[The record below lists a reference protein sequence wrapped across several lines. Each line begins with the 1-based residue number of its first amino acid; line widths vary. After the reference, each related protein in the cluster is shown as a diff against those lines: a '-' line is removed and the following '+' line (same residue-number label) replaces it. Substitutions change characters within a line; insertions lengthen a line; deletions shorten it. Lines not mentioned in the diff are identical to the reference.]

1 MLLHIGTFQLDQ
13 DSHHLTLWH
22 RLTPQ
27 IRLLCALLFVFFTS
41 FTPNGH
47 WGTWKIYS
55 LGLIFLVLVSK
66 VSLSVLLKRV
76 AIESAFIGVV
86 LLGTLFRDGGD
97 ILWQWGWLRITTEGM
112 TVLGSVSF
120 KAILCLLML
129 NVLVLTTAIHQL
141 LAALTILK
149 TPPLLVAILSSM
161 YRYVGL
167 LIEEAETMKRAA
179 LSRNLMNNAHWQRLI
194 IGNTI
199 GLLFIRT
206 YQRGERVYQSMLA
219 RGYGGVP
226 MITQSPTLAHW
237 DWLALSWMI
246 ALLLLGQGFYLSPL
260 GN

>member
-22 RLTPQ
+22 RLAPQ

-47 WGTWKIYS
+47 WETWKIYG
-55 LGLIFLVLVSK
+55 LGLILLILASK
-66 VSLSVLLKRV
+66 VSLSVLLQRV

-86 LLGTLFRDGGD
+86 LLGTLFRDGGE
-97 ILWQWGWLRITTEGM
+97 ILWQWGWFRITTEGV

-129 NVLVLTTAIHQL
+129 NLLVLTTPITQL
-141 LAALTILK
+141 LSALTILK

-161 YRYVGL
+161 YRYLGL
-167 LIEEAETMKRAA
+167 LIEEAETMRRAA
-179 LSRNLMNNAHWQRLI
+179 LSRNLMNNAQWQRLI

-206 YQRGERVYQSMLA
+206 YQRGERVYQAMLA
-219 RGYGGVP
+219 RGYQGVP
-226 MITQSPTLAHW
+226 MITQSPTLAPR
-237 DWLALSWMI
+237 DWLALSLMV
-246 ALLLLGQGFYLSPL
+246 ALLLLGQGIYLL
-260 GN
+260 FEN

>member
-1 MLLHIGTFQLDQ
+1 MLLHIGTFQRDQ
-13 DSHHLTLWH
+13 DSHHITVWH

-27 IRLLCALLFVFFTS
+27 SRLLCALFFVFFTS

-47 WGTWKIYS
+47 WWTWKIYG
-55 LGLIFLVLVSK
+55 LGLMLLILISK
-66 VSLSVLLKRV
+66 VALSVLLKRV

-86 LLGTLFRDGGD
+86 ILGTLFRDGGG
-97 ILWQWGWLRITTEGM
+97 ILWQWGWLRITTEGV

-129 NVLVLTTAIHQL
+129 NLLVLTTPITQL
-141 LAALTILK
+141 LSALTILK

-167 LIEEAETMKRAA
+167 LIEEVETMRRAA
-179 LSRNLMNNAHWQRLI
+179 LSRNLLNNPHWQRLI

-219 RGYGGVP
+219 RGYRGIP
-226 MITQSPTLAHW
+226 IITQSPTLTHI
-237 DWLALSWMI
+237 DWLALNLMI
-246 ALLLLGQGFYLSPL
+246 VFLLSGQGVYLSPL